1 MSTPWNVEGIAD
13 VDIVLVVSVELVDRF
28 LVWREASRSLGDCRR
43 RFDVERKDLNPL
55 FGSRSKT
62 RILILYRFTYN
73 IKLSFKRR
81 TV

>member
-62 RILILYRFTYN
+62 RILHRFTYN
-73 IKLSFKRR
+73 MKLSFNRR